1 MSKRQ
6 KKKRQYRKQ
15 TNGYQTAGS
24 RKKKRAG
31 KPPAPK
37 KKQQANR
44 KPPENRR
51 PNGQPETFP
60 AKGKSPVK
68 GKPPENRKSPE
79 TWRPPE
85 NWKPEAL
92 PAKPKEVKNGRKPS
106 IPAVLAKRLFSC
118 LVPRHWKHRIPWMW
132 DAPFTCWSNGHCVRV
147 WVGEKVLH
155 LSGKPNGR
163 TFLVPVKNLHH
174 WGIGSG
180 PLLSTREQTELI
192 HLIQEK
198 TAPSPYLR
206 VVFV

>member
-1 MSKRQ
+1 MNQRQ
-6 KKKRQYRKQ
+6 KKKRNHRKQ
-15 TNGYQTAGS
+15 AKGYQTAAS

-37 KKQQANR
+37 KKQQAKG
-44 KPPENRR
+44 KPPENQR
-51 PNGQPETFP
+51 PKEHPETVP
-60 AKGKSPVK
+60 AK
-68 GKPPENRKSPE
+68 GKPPENR
-79 TWRPPE
+79 
-85 NWKPEAL
+85 KPEAL
-92 PAKPKEVKNGRKPS
+92 PAKPKEAKNGRKPS
-106 IPAVLAKRLFSC
+106 ILAVLVKYLFSL

-147 WVGEKVLH
+147 WIGERVLH
-155 LSGKPNGR
+155 LSGRQKGR

-206 VVFV
+206 VIFV

>member
-6 KKKRQYRKQ
+6 KKKRNHRKQ
-15 TNGYQTAGS
+15 AKGYQTAAS

-51 PNGQPETFP
+51 PKEQPETL
-60 AKGKSPVK
+60 PVK
-68 GKPPENRKSPE
+68 GKPPENQR
-79 TWRPPE
+79 
-85 NWKPEAL
+85 PEAL
-92 PAKPKEVKNGRKPS
+92 PAKPKETRKRQKPS
-106 IPAVLAKRLFSC
+106 LPAVLVKYLFSC

-132 DAPFTCWSNGHCVRV
+132 DASFTCWSNGHCVRV

-155 LSGKPNGR
+155 LSGKQNGKK
-163 TFLVPVKNLHH
+163 FLVPVKNLHH

>member
-1 MSKRQ
+1 MNQRQ

-15 TNGYQTAGS
+15 VKGYQTAGS

-31 KPPAPK
+31 MAPAPK
-37 KKQQANR
+37 KKQQAKG

-51 PNGQPETFP
+51 PNGQPETV
-60 AKGKSPVK
+60 PVK
-68 GKPPENRKSPE
+68 GKPPENRK
-79 TWRPPE
+79 
-85 NWKPEAL
+85 PEAL
-92 PAKPKEVKNGRKPS
+92 PAKPKEAKKGRKPS
-106 IPAVLAKRLFSC
+106 IPAVLAKCLFSC

-132 DAPFTCWSNGHCVRV
+132 DASFTCWSNGHCVRV
-147 WVGEKVLH
+147 WVGERVLH
-155 LSGKPNGR
+155 LSGRQKGKK
-163 TFLVPVKNLHH
+163 FLVPVKNLHH

>member
-1 MSKRQ
+1 MNQRQ
-6 KKKRQYRKQ
+6 KKKRQHRKQ
-15 TNGYQTAGS
+15 AKGYQTAAS

-31 KPPAPK
+31 AAPAPK
-37 KKQQANR
+37 KKQRAKG

-51 PNGQPETFP
+51 PNGQPETVP
-60 AKGKSPVK
+60 AK
-68 GKPPENRKSPE
+68 GKPPENR
-79 TWRPPE
+79 RP
-85 NWKPEAL
+85 KAL
-92 PAKPKEVKNGRKPS
+92 PAKPKEVKKGRKPS
-106 IPAVLAKRLFSC
+106 IPAVLIKRLFSC
-118 LVPRHWKHRIPWMW
+118 LVPGHWKHRIPWMW
-132 DAPFTCWSNGHCVRV
+132 DASFTCWSNGHCVRV

-155 LSGKPNGR
+155 LSGKQEGR

>member
-1 MSKRQ
+1 MNQRQ
-6 KKKRQYRKQ
+6 KKKRHHRKQ
-15 TNGYQTAGS
+15 ANGYQTAGS

-37 KKQQANR
+37 KKQQANWR
-44 KPPENRR
+44 PPENRR
-51 PNGQPETFP
+51 PNGQPETLP
-60 AKGKSPVK
+60 AKGK
-68 GKPPENRKSPE
+68 
-79 TWRPPE
+79 PPE

-92 PAKPKEVKNGRKPS
+92 PAKPKEAKKGQKPS
-106 IPAVLAKRLFSC
+106 IPAVLAKCLFSC

-132 DAPFTCWSNGHCVRV
+132 DASFTCWSNGHCVRV
-147 WVGEKVLH
+147 WVGERVLH
-155 LSGKPNGR
+155 LSGKQNGR

-206 VVFV
+206 VIFV

>member
-1 MSKRQ
+1 MNQRQ
-6 KKKRQYRKQ
+6 KKKRHHRKQ
-15 TNGYQTAGS
+15 AKGCQTAAS

-37 KKQQANR
+37 KKQQAKG

-51 PNGQPETFP
+51 PNGQSETLP
-60 AKGKSPVK
+60 AKGR
-68 GKPPENRKSPE
+68 PPENR
-79 TWRPPE
+79 
-85 NWKPEAL
+85 KPEAL
-92 PAKPKEVKNGRKPS
+92 PAKPKEAKKGRKPS

-118 LVPRHWKHRIPWMW
+118 LVSGHWKHRIPWMW
-132 DAPFTCWSNGHCVRV
+132 DASFTCWSNGHCVRI
-147 WVGEKVLH
+147 WVGERVLH
-155 LSGKPNGR
+155 LSGKQMGKK
-163 TFLVPVKNLHH
+163 FLVPVKNLHH

>member
-1 MSKRQ
+1 MNQRQ
-6 KKKRQYRKQ
+6 KKKRHHRKQ
-15 TNGYQTAGS
+15 AKGYQTAAS

-51 PNGQPETFP
+51 PNGQPETLP
-60 AKGKSPVK
+60 AK
-68 GKPPENRKSPE
+68 GKPPEN
-79 TWRPPE
+79 WRS
-85 NWKPEAL
+85 EAL
-92 PAKPKEVKNGRKPS
+92 PAKPKEAKKGRKPS
-106 IPAVLAKRLFSC
+106 IPAVLAKCLVSC

-132 DAPFTCWSNGHCVRV
+132 DASFTCWSNGHCVRV
-147 WVGEKVLH
+147 WVGNRVLH
-155 LSGKPNGR
+155 LSGKQNGKK
-163 TFLVPVKNLHH
+163 FLVPVKNLHH

-198 TAPSPYLR
+198 TALSPYLR

>member
-15 TNGYQTAGS
+15 ANSYQTAGS

-31 KPPAPK
+31 TAPARK

-44 KPPENRR
+44 KPPENWR
-51 PNGQPETFP
+51 PPETWR
-60 AKGKSPVK
+60 
-68 GKPPENRKSPE
+68 PPENRKSPE
-79 TWRPPE
+79 NQR
-85 NWKPEAL
+85 PEAL
-92 PAKPKEVKNGRKPS
+92 PAKPKEAKKGRKPS
-106 IPAVLAKRLFSC
+106 IPAVLAKCLFSC

-132 DAPFTCWSNGHCVRV
+132 DASFTCWSNGHCVRV

-155 LSGKPNGR
+155 LSGKQNGR

>member
-1 MSKRQ
+1 MNQRQ
-6 KKKRQYRKQ
+6 KKKRHHRKQ
-15 TNGYQTAGS
+15 ANGYQTAGS

-37 KKQQANR
+37 KKQQAN
-44 KPPENRR
+44 
-51 PNGQPETFP
+51 
-60 AKGKSPVK
+60 
-68 GKPPENRKSPE
+68 
-79 TWRPPE
+79 WRPPE
-85 NWKPEAL
+85 NWKSPENWRPLENRKPEAL
-92 PAKPKEVKNGRKPS
+92 PAKPKEARKGRKPS
-106 IPAVLAKRLFSC
+106 LPAVLAKRLFSC

-132 DAPFTCWSNGHCVRV
+132 DASFTCWSNGHCVRV
-147 WVGEKVLH
+147 WVGEKALH
-155 LSGKPNGR
+155 LSGRQKGKK
-163 TFLVPVKNLHH
+163 FLVPVKNLHH

>member
-15 TNGYQTAGS
+15 ANGYQTAGS

-44 KPPENRR
+44 RPPENQR

-60 AKGKSPVK
+60 VK
-68 GKPPENRKSPE
+68 GKPPENWKSSENWKSPE
-79 TWRPPE
+79 
-85 NWKPEAL
+85 NWESKAL
-92 PAKPKEVKNGRKPS
+92 PAKPKEARNGRKPS
-106 IPAVLAKRLFSC
+106 IVAVLAKRLFSC

-132 DAPFTCWSNGHCVRV
+132 DASFTCWSNGHCVRV

-155 LSGKPNGR
+155 LSGKQMGKK
-163 TFLVPVKNLHH
+163 FLVPVKNLHH

>member
-6 KKKRQYRKQ
+6 KKKRHHRKQ
-15 TNGYQTAGS
+15 ANGYQTAGS

-37 KKQQANR
+37 KKQQAKG
-44 KPPENRR
+44 KPPAKGK
-51 PNGQPETFP
+51 PNGQPEMVP
-60 AKGKSPVK
+60 AKGKSPENWR
-68 GKPPENRKSPE
+68 PPENRKSPE
-79 TWRPPE
+79 NQR
-85 NWKPEAL
+85 PEAL
-92 PAKPKEVKNGRKPS
+92 PAKPKEAKKGRKPS
-106 IPAVLAKRLFSC
+106 LPAVLVKYLFSC

-132 DAPFTCWSNGHCVRV
+132 DASFTCWSNGHCVRV

-155 LSGKPNGR
+155 LSGKQNGR

>member
-1 MSKRQ
+1 MNQRQ
-6 KKKRQYRKQ
+6 KKKRHHRKQ
-15 TNGYQTAGS
+15 AKGCQTAAS
-24 RKKKRAG
+24 RKRKRAG

-37 KKQQANR
+37 KKQQAKG

-51 PNGQPETFP
+51 PNGQPETV
-60 AKGKSPVK
+60 PVK
-68 GKPPENRKSPE
+68 GKPPENR
-79 TWRPPE
+79 RH
-85 NWKPEAL
+85 EAL
-92 PAKPKEVKNGRKPS
+92 PAKPKEAKKGRKPS
-106 IPAVLAKRLFSC
+106 LPAVLAKRLFSC

-132 DAPFTCWSNGHCVRV
+132 DASFTCWSNGHCVRV

-155 LSGKPNGR
+155 LSGKQMGKK
-163 TFLVPVKNLHH
+163 FLVPVKNLHH

>member
-1 MSKRQ
+1 MNQRQ

-15 TNGYQTAGS
+15 AKGYQTAGS

-44 KPPENRR
+44 KPPENWR
-51 PNGQPETFP
+51 PEALP
-60 AKGKSPVK
+60 AK
-68 GKPPENRKSPE
+68 GKPPENQR
-79 TWRPPE
+79 
-85 NWKPEAL
+85 PEAL
-92 PAKPKEVKNGRKPS
+92 PAKAKEAKKGRKPS
-106 IPAVLAKRLFSC
+106 LPAVLAKRLFSC
-118 LVPRHWKHRIPWMW
+118 LVPGHWKHRIPWMW
-132 DAPFTCWSNGHCVRV
+132 DAPFTCWSNGYCVRV
-147 WVGEKVLH
+147 WVGKQVLH
-155 LSGKPNGR
+155 LSGKQTGKK
-163 TFLVPVKNLHH
+163 FLVPVKNLHH

>member
-6 KKKRQYRKQ
+6 KKKRHHRKQ
-15 TNGYQTAGS
+15 AKGYQTAAS

-44 KPPENRR
+44 KPPENQR
-51 PNGQPETFP
+51 PNGQPEMFP
-60 AKGKSPVK
+60 AKGK
-68 GKPPENRKSPE
+68 PPESR
-79 TWRPPE
+79 R
-85 NWKPEAL
+85 PEAL
-92 PAKPKEVKNGRKPS
+92 PAKPKEAKKRQKPS
-106 IPAVLAKRLFSC
+106 LPAVLAKRLFSC
-118 LVPRHWKHRIPWMW
+118 LVPGHWKHRIPWMW
-132 DAPFTCWSNGHCVRV
+132 DASFTCWSNGHCVRV
-147 WVGEKVLH
+147 WVGERVLH
-155 LSGKPNGR
+155 LSGKQNGR
-163 TFLVPVKNLHH
+163 KFLVPVKNLHH

-180 PLLSTREQTELI
+180 PLLSAREQTELI

>member
-6 KKKRQYRKQ
+6 KKKRHHRKQ
-15 TNGYQTAGS
+15 ANGYQTAGS

-37 KKQQANR
+37 KKQQANW
-44 KPPENRR
+44 KPPESQR
-51 PNGQPETFP
+51 PNGQPETL
-60 AKGKSPVK
+60 PVK
-68 GKPPENRKSPE
+68 GKPPEN
-79 TWRPPE
+79 WR
-85 NWKPEAL
+85 PEAL
-92 PAKPKEVKNGRKPS
+92 PAKPKEAKKGRKPS
-106 IPAVLAKRLFSC
+106 LPAVLAKCFQC

-132 DAPFTCWSNGHCVRV
+132 DASFTCWSNGHCVRV
-147 WVGEKVLH
+147 WVGERVLH
-155 LSGKPNGR
+155 LSGKQNGR

>member
-1 MSKRQ
+1 MNQRQ
-6 KKKRQYRKQ
+6 KKKRHHRKQ
-15 TNGYQTAGS
+15 AKGYQTAAS

-37 KKQQANR
+37 KKQQAKG

-51 PNGQPETFP
+51 PNGQPETV
-60 AKGKSPVK
+60 PVK
-68 GKPPENRKSPE
+68 GKPPENQR
-79 TWRPPE
+79 
-85 NWKPEAL
+85 PEAL
-92 PAKPKEVKNGRKPS
+92 PAKPKEAKKGRKPS
-106 IPAVLAKRLFSC
+106 LPAVLAKCLFSC

-132 DAPFTCWSNGHCVRV
+132 DASFTCWSNGHCVRV

-155 LSGKPNGR
+155 LSGKQNGR
-163 TFLVPVKNLHH
+163 TFLVSVKNLHH

>member
-6 KKKRQYRKQ
+6 KKKRHHRKQ
-15 TNGYQTAGS
+15 AKGYQTAGS

-37 KKQQANR
+37 KKQQ
-44 KPPENRR
+44 
-51 PNGQPETFP
+51 T
-60 AKGKSPVK
+60 K
-68 GKPPENRKSPE
+68 GKPPENWRPE
-79 TWRPPE
+79 ALPAKGKPPE
-85 NWKPEAL
+85 NQKSKAL
-92 PAKPKEVKNGRKPS
+92 PAKPKETKKGRKPS
-106 IPAVLAKRLFSC
+106 LLAVLAKRLFSC

-132 DAPFTCWSNGHCVRV
+132 DASFTCWSNGHCVRV
-147 WVGEKVLH
+147 WVGNRVLH
-155 LSGKPNGR
+155 LSGKQNGKK
-163 TFLVPVKNLHH
+163 FLVPVKNLHH

>member
-1 MSKRQ
+1 MNQRQ
-6 KKKRQYRKQ
+6 KKKRQHRKQ
-15 TNGYQTAGS
+15 AKGYQTAAS

-31 KPPAPK
+31 MAPAPK
-37 KKQQANR
+37 KNQQANR
-44 KPPENRR
+44 RPPENQR

-60 AKGKSPVK
+60 VKGKSP
-68 GKPPENRKSPE
+68 ENQR
-79 TWRPPE
+79 
-85 NWKPEAL
+85 PEAL
-92 PAKPKEVKNGRKPS
+92 PAKPKEARKGRKPS
-106 IPAVLAKRLFSC
+106 IPAVLAKCLFSI
-118 LVPRHWKHRIPWMW
+118 LVPGHWKHRIPWMW

-147 WVGEKVLH
+147 WVGERVLH
-155 LSGKPNGR
+155 LSGRQKGR
-163 TFLVPVKNLHH
+163 KFLVPVKNLHH

>member
-6 KKKRQYRKQ
+6 KKKRHHRKQ
-15 TNGYQTAGS
+15 ANGYQTAGS
-24 RKKKRAG
+24 RKKKRAW

-44 KPPENRR
+44 RPPENQR

-60 AKGKSPVK
+60 VK
-68 GKPPENRKSPE
+68 GKSPE

-92 PAKPKEVKNGRKPS
+92 PAKTKEAKKGRKPS
-106 IPAVLAKRLFSC
+106 LPAVLVKYLFSC

-132 DAPFTCWSNGHCVRV
+132 DASFTCWSNGHCVRV

-155 LSGKPNGR
+155 LSGKQNGR

>member
-6 KKKRQYRKQ
+6 KKKRHHRKQ
-15 TNGYQTAGS
+15 ANGYQTAGS

-44 KPPENRR
+44 RPPENRR

-60 AKGKSPVK
+60 AKGKSP
-68 GKPPENRKSPE
+68 
-79 TWRPPE
+79 E

-92 PAKPKEVKNGRKPS
+92 PAKPKEAKKRQKPS
-106 IPAVLAKRLFSC
+106 ILAVLVKYLFSC

-147 WVGEKVLH
+147 WVGERVLH
-155 LSGKPNGR
+155 LSGKQTGKK
-163 TFLVPVKNLHH
+163 FLVPVKNLHH

-180 PLLSTREQTELI
+180 PLLSTREQRELI

>member
-1 MSKRQ
+1 MNQRQ

-15 TNGYQTAGS
+15 VKGYQTAGS

-37 KKQQANR
+37 KKHQAKG

-51 PNGQPETFP
+51 PNGQPEMLP
-60 AKGKSPVK
+60 AKGRPPENWR
-68 GKPPENRKSPE
+68 PPENRKS
-79 TWRPPE
+79 PE

-92 PAKPKEVKNGRKPS
+92 PAKPKEVKKGRKPS
-106 IPAVLAKRLFSC
+106 LPAVLAKRLFSC

-132 DAPFTCWSNGHCVRV
+132 DASFTCWSNGHCVRV
-147 WVGEKVLH
+147 WVGERVLH
-155 LSGKPNGR
+155 LSGKQMGKK
-163 TFLVPVKNLHH
+163 FLVPVKNLHH

>member
-1 MSKRQ
+1 MNQRQ
-6 KKKRQYRKQ
+6 KKKRHHRKQ
-15 TNGYQTAGS
+15 AKGCQTAAS
-24 RKKKRAG
+24 RKRKRAG
-31 KPPAPK
+31 TAPAPK
-37 KKQQANR
+37 KKQQAKGR
-44 KPPENRR
+44 PPENRR
-51 PNGQPETFP
+51 PNGQLETL
-60 AKGKSPVK
+60 PVK
-68 GKPPENRKSPE
+68 GKPPENWKSPE

-92 PAKPKEVKNGRKPS
+92 PAKPKEAKKGRKPS
-106 IPAVLAKRLFSC
+106 LPAVLVKCLFSC

-132 DAPFTCWSNGHCVRV
+132 DASFTCWSNGHCVRV

-155 LSGKPNGR
+155 LSGKQNGR

>member
-1 MSKRQ
+1 MNQRQ
-6 KKKRQYRKQ
+6 KKKRHHRKQ
-15 TNGYQTAGS
+15 ANGYQTAAS

-37 KKQQANR
+37 KKQQAKG
-44 KPPENRR
+44 KPPESQR
-51 PNGQPETFP
+51 PNGQPKTLP
-60 AKGKSPVK
+60 AK
-68 GKPPENRKSPE
+68 GKPPENWKSPE

-92 PAKPKEVKNGRKPS
+92 SAKPKEAKNGRKPS
-106 IPAVLAKRLFSC
+106 LPAVLAKRLFSC
-118 LVPRHWKHRIPWMW
+118 LVPRHWRHRIPWMW
-132 DAPFTCWSNGHCVRV
+132 DASFTCWSNGHCVRV
-147 WVGEKVLH
+147 WVGERVLH
-155 LSGKPNGR
+155 LSGKQMGKK
-163 TFLVPVKNLHH
+163 FLVPVKNLHH

>member
-6 KKKRQYRKQ
+6 KKKRHHRKQ
-15 TNGYQTAGS
+15 AKGCQTAAS
-24 RKKKRAG
+24 RKKKWAG

-37 KKQQANR
+37 KKQQAKG
-44 KPPENRR
+44 KPPESQR
-51 PNGQPETFP
+51 PNGQPEMLP
-60 AKGKSPVK
+60 AKG
-68 GKPPENRKSPE
+68 
-79 TWRPPE
+79 RPPE

-92 PAKPKEVKNGRKPS
+92 PAKTKEAKKGRKPS
-106 IPAVLAKRLFSC
+106 IPAVLAKCLFSC

-132 DAPFTCWSNGHCVRV
+132 DASFTCWSNGHCVRV

-155 LSGKPNGR
+155 LSGKQMGKK
-163 TFLVPVKNLHH
+163 FLVPVKNLHH